1 MNPTTP
7 LLVLKSYLSAA
18 IALALV
24 AVIAPRAKA
33 QSPEEFRRLLV
44 PVSVSG
50 VTGAYGSVWS
60 TELWYRNNGNR
71 PVAIHPLG
79 VSDAVPSI
87 KRTVRLPIPI
97 FPAHDPGGILFVR
110 RDGSESVQFDLRLY
124 NRAEPSA
131 TWGTKL
137 PVVWEDEFVTGVN
150 LINVPTG
157 NDFRAALRIYAFP
170 ERWPDG
176 QAARVRIYSHN
187 ERLLAEAAVVLQRS
201 PRYGAV
207 LSLTDAFPEIRQVD
221 RVRVEVESP
230 DGAAKLWAFISVT
243 SNRTQFV
250 SIVTPE

>member
-1 MNPTTP
+1 MNPTTL
-7 LLVLKSYLSAA
+7 LLVLKSCFSAA
-18 IALALV
+18 IAVTIFAL
-24 AVIAPRAKA
+24 IAPQARA
-33 QSPEEFRRLLV
+33 QSLEEFRRLLV
-44 PVSVSG
+44 PVSVHA
-50 VTGAYGSVWS
+50 VPGAYGSLWS

-87 KRTVRLPIPI
+87 KLTVRLPIFRRPG
-97 FPAHDPGGILFVR
+97 HDPGGILFVS
-110 RDGSESVQFDLRLY
+110 RDGSEAVQFDLRLY
-124 NRAEPSA
+124 NLADPSA

-137 PVVWEDEFVTGVN
+137 PVVWEDEFASGVN

-170 ERWPDG
+170 DRWPDG

-221 RVRVEVESP
+221 RVRVEVQSP
-230 DGAAKLWAFISVT
+230 DGVAKLWAFVSVT
-243 SNRTQFV
+243 SNSTQFV